1 MTAESHGIREIL
13 IFHLG
18 SRVDTPNLN
27 SSHNSDLNE
36 GASKYTTNNRI
47 IFKMDEYADY
57 WLTIGSCVRV

>member
-27 SSHNSDLNE
+27 SSHNSELND
-36 GASKYTTNNRI
+36 GASKYTKNNRI
-47 IFKMDEYADY
+47 NIKN
-57 WLTIGSCVRV
+57 

>member
-13 IFHLG
+13 IF
-18 SRVDTPNLN
+18 